1 MNTSKEQSQK
11 FIGFKLFGNIAL
23 SLETNESSIDLNKT
37 YEILFFP
44 GVIPFGT
51 LTYLGRHD
59 EKKVIVELPEEIKQS
74 SFENIC
80 TFLLER
86 NAQLVVKEYGYEK
99 LGNRKLHLEVF
110 YSLKEP
116 IVNVILLI
124 QGKWN
129 AFDYEIEL
137 DPYDLG
143 CSVGKIRN
151 SKICRKVNVIMEELI
166 NIKKCDI
173 IKVFSK
179 LKQNNFQVSID
190 GDCIKIDLSSPLKQ
204 FIDSLGKPSK
214 YQNPKIENRHSMD
227 AYSDEIIHQPPEEK
241 HSLDNDHKPS
251 KGSMWPIFKKMI
263 GKN

>member
-1 MNTSKEQSQK
+1 MNTSQK
-11 FIGFKLFGNIAL
+11 TIGFKLFGNIAL
-23 SLETNESSIDLNKT
+23 SLETNESDIDLNKT
-37 YEILFFP
+37 YEILLFP
-44 GVIPFGT
+44 GIIPFGT

-59 EKKVIVELPEEIKQS
+59 EKKVIIELPEEIKQS

-86 NAQLVVKEYGYEK
+86 KAQLVVKEYGYEK
-99 LGNRKLHLEVF
+99 LGNRKLHLETC

-137 DPYDLG
+137 DPYDLNY
-143 CSVGKIRN
+143 SVGKIRN
-151 SKICRKVNVIMEELI
+151 SKIHRKVNIIIEELI
-166 NIKKCDI
+166 NVKKCDT

-179 LKQNNFQVSID
+179 LKQNNFHVSID
-190 GDCIKIDLSSPLKQ
+190 GDYINIGLSPPFKQ

-214 YQNPKIENRHSMD
+214 YQNQKNENPHTID
-227 AYSDEIIHQPPEEK
+227 ASPDEIDHQFPEEK
-241 HSLDNDHKPS
+241 NSLDVEQQPA
-251 KGSMWPIFKKMI
+251 KGSMWPIFRKMI